1 MKRCTRC
8 GITKNLADFYNDR
21 LRPDGKSCHCKACK
35 KRICLDGQKATR
47 KYVKAS
53 KQYEKALIEIR
64 SQVKELADEFTYL
77 PVGDNFNHILLVI
90 DRALQ

>member
-8 GITKNLADFYNDR
+8 GVTKKLDDFYNDR
-21 LRPDGKSCHCKACK
+21 RRPDGKSCHCIGCK
-35 KRICLDGQKATR
+35 KKICLEGQKASR

-53 KQYEKALIEIR
+53 KEYEKALLEVR
-64 SQVKELADEFTYL
+64 GQVKDLADEFAYL

-90 DRALQ
+90 DRALR